1 MMKSNNYMC
10 NVELHISRKIHIE
23 VIIMEI
29 SARNGIKG
37 NIADVKLGEV
47 MASIKIEVTEPGVI
61 TAIITRESAEEL
73 DLKEGDEVKAI
84 IKSTE
89 IMVAK

>member
-1 MMKSNNYMC
+1 M
-10 NVELHISRKIHIE
+10 HISRKIHIE

-47 MASIKIEVTEPGVI
+47 MANIKIEVTEPGVI

>member
-1 MMKSNNYMC
+1 
-10 NVELHISRKIHIE
+10 
-23 VIIMEI
+23 MEI

-73 DLKEGDEVKAI
+73 GLAAGDEVKAI

>member
-1 MMKSNNYMC
+1 MTTYINMC
-10 NVELHISRKIHIE
+10 NVELHFSKKIHIE
-23 VIIMEI
+23 VINMEI
-29 SARNGIKG
+29 SARNGLKG
-37 NIADVKLGEV
+37 KVSDVKLGEV

-61 TAIITRESAEEL
+61 TAVITRESAEDL
-73 DLKEGDEVKAI
+73 GLKEGDEVKAI

>member
-1 MMKSNNYMC
+1 
-10 NVELHISRKIHIE
+10 
-23 VIIMEI
+23 MEI

-37 NIADVKLGEV
+37 NIVDVKLGEV

>member
-1 MMKSNNYMC
+1 MC

>member
-1 MMKSNNYMC
+1 MRTYSNMC
-10 NVELHISRKIHIE
+10 NVELHFSKKIHIE
-23 VIIMEI
+23 VINMEI

-47 MASIKIEVTEPGVI
+47 MASIKIEVTEPDVI

>member
-1 MMKSNNYMC
+1 MAF
-10 NVELHISRKIHIE
+10 IRKLFIGDK
-23 VIIMEI
+23 MEI

-37 NIADVKLGEV
+37 TVESVKLGAV
-47 MASIKIEVTEPGVI
+47 MASIKIKVEDPALI
-61 TAIITRESAEEL
+61 TAAITRESAEEL
-73 DLKEGDEVKAI
+73 ELAIGDEVKAI

>member
-1 MMKSNNYMC
+1 MRTYTNMC
-10 NVELHISRKIHIE
+10 NVELHFSKKIHIE
-23 VIIMEI
+23 VINMEI

-73 DLKEGDEVKAI
+73 GLKEGDEVKAI

>member
-1 MMKSNNYMC
+1 MRTYSNMC
-10 NVELHISRKIHIE
+10 NVELHFSKKIHIE
-23 VIIMEI
+23 VINMEI

-47 MASIKIEVTEPGVI
+47 MASIKIEVTEPAVI

-73 DLKEGDEVKAI
+73 GLKEGDEVKAI